1 MEVKALRMSGEL
13 GHLFYFIFI
22 WHESLTVL
30 GAVMHDAVND
40 TEGQQRLCSKQNL
53 VFIVKRTLRLPV
65 LINLTSV

>member
-65 LINLTSV
+65 LINLTSL